1 MSAWVQNAKPR
12 RARADSHP
20 QAQHALYQRVRCPT
34 EGDLNSGRPL
44 AHARQHTDADIKE
57 IAHLHREVSPDAER
71 YLVALPPMVSAR
83 GRQALNVGLA
93 KNV

>member
-1 MSAWVQNAKPR
+1 MRSLAAL
-12 RARADSHP
+12 ARTRTHKRSMHFISEFVAT
-20 QAQHALYQRVRCPT
+20 T

-93 KNV
+93 NNV